1 MAIGSIQAGVA
12 AAQSAMPQRSQQL
25 GQSIQDA
32 SATAAAAF
40 AGIMERK
47 QAEEDRI
54 DQTRGALKQS
64 YYGGERVTE
73 DSMYDGHYKVLD
85 AMGNALISDEMI
97 SWAAENSENQST
109 WLGML
114 SDYQQ
119 KVASA
124 ENLYKT
130 TNKEYQTAMASAS
143 NPVELANL
151 DKDGFQID
159 SGAAESFLNQQ
170 FLALHEDVAGK
181 DSQVQIDIE
190 DLKNGK
196 LNFTVATLTDTI
208 DPNLVGPLP
217 VDTTFIDDPSLS
229 GPTPYIGGIKAV
241 KYDTQD
247 LGAFSFEKEENLT
260 AFNLVRSGLI
270 TEKPPVTIAG
280 AVQSN
285 SLGVDGQL
293 TGAKLEANIAGAM
306 ENNEY
311 EVLNWYFNSGEVEGK
326 NKHTREEI
334 NRILQDK
341 GNEPNKTYVENAKK
355 AFSEAYKEEYI
366 KQEPTRTTST
376 KTQTSVSRR
385 LNQMTGGGRRP
396 DHYVPSPYEDSTKVR
411 ISVGGVDQFVS
422 IVDVDFSDP
431 DNVKVTYNDGS
442 TNVQK
447 TASELGGLEYLINN
461 IRSSIMRSGDKYD
474 NTLKAFDQLVEKNLS
489 GNPLDI

>member
-40 AGIMERK
+40 ADIMQRK

-54 DQTRGALKQS
+54 DQTKGALLQS
-64 YYGGERVTE
+64 YGSGETVTE
-73 DSMYDGHYKVLD
+73 QDMYSGHYKVLD
-85 AMGNALISDEMI
+85 AMGNALVSDEMLN
-97 SWAAENSENQST
+97 WAAENSENQGR

-114 SDYQQ
+114 SQYQQ

-159 SGAAESFLNQQ
+159 SGAAEVFLNNQ
-170 FLALHEDVAGK
+170 FSALDEDIVGK
-181 DSQVQIDIE
+181 DSQVEIDIE
-190 DLKNGK
+190 NLKNGK
-196 LNFTVATLTDTI
+196 LDFTV
-208 DPNLVGPLP
+208 VGPQG
-217 VDTTFIDDPSLS
+217 SQ
-229 GPTPYIGGIKAV
+229 PT
-241 KYDTQD
+241 QLD
-247 LGAFSFEKEENLT
+247 LGALSFEDEENLT

-334 NRILQDK
+334 NRILQNK
-341 GNEPNKTYVENAKK
+341 GNEPDKTFVENAKQ

-366 KQEPTRTTST
+366 RQEPTRSTDTKPKRSVASYERSMQGADNNFMMPSIVEGDYINIPVSGVSEQVQIVNIDFSTPTTPTVIYRTTSGT
-376 KTQTSVSRR
+376 A
-385 LNQMTGGGRRP
+385 
-396 DHYVPSPYEDSTKVR
+396 
-411 ISVGGVDQFVS
+411 
-422 IVDVDFSDP
+422 
-431 DNVKVTYNDGS
+431 KVTLTNPDDVKRVINEIKVKIGAHTLNDRDARLAV
-442 TNVQK
+442 TAFENVIKSLQ
-447 TASELGGLEYLINN
+447 AL
-461 IRSSIMRSGDKYD
+461 
-474 NTLKAFDQLVEKNLS
+474 
-489 GNPLDI
+489 